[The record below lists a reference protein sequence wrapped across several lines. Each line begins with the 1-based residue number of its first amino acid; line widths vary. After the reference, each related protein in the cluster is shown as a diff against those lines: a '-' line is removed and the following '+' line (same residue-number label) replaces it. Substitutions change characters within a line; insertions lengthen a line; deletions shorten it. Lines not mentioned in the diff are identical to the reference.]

1 MKVLSFIAIT
11 LSLAT
16 ADKEIRQ
23 QASQIFTKYDQ
34 DENGLLSMEELV
46 NGLSKDMNFQASSK
60 IVKESAE
67 KMLEEHDLDGNG
79 LS

>member
-1 MKVLSFIAIT
+1 M
-11 LSLAT
+11 
-16 ADKEIRQ
+16 
-23 QASQIFTKYDQ
+23 YDQ
-34 DENGLLSMEELV
+34 DEDGLLSMEELA